1 MSTRR
6 IYSGP
11 IFLLY
16 ILVAILVTWPIAAN
30 IGQAVPG
37 SEGDVWVHLWTFRW
51 VRDSLFTG
59 QGLLFTD
66 LMYHPNGVSLVTH
79 NFAWFHIA
87 LWIPLQALVGES
99 AAYSLIFLTGFA
111 FTAWT
116 TYLFVCDLI
125 DNRSAAFIAGL
136 VVGFWPYTLS
146 HHNHPNLIFIGFIPL
161 ALRQLRRF
169 FHDPNWKSAA
179 WAGLTVG
186 MIAIVRWQLLVYATP
201 LLLLYLL
208 YLFARMFLTSKREEG
223 EEGSGSKLTQIIG
236 WALPALAI
244 ALGLTLLVMS
254 PLLQSFESA
263 DLSTSDVS
271 ANETLTGSTDLVAYI
286 VPPFYHPLWGS
297 LVKPLTEPFIVNK
310 VFTPFIGY
318 STLFLFLLGVGLRP
332 KKGAFWFF
340 VTLFYISFALGPRL
354 VANGQPLLET
364 MPYDLIQNSL
374 LDAIIRRPD
383 RLNVLVSIP
392 VGILTALGFQAI
404 FEREWVST
412 KAHMPRVGFA
422 LVSIMIIG
430 EYLTRYPIYELNV
443 PDWHRSIAEDEGDF
457 AILELPMHSRVYDEL
472 YMQYQATHGKRLV
485 GGHVSRLPDDALTF
499 IRTISFLQAYETN
512 GPSRESYSITQDLV
526 NLATA
531 DVRYIV
537 IHKYLLTDEQE
548 AEWRNFFLY
557 FPTYEDNEILVYDT
571 ELPIDETLNPQ
582 FSFEPKQAIGI
593 LDYDINIPAP
603 TQEGL
608 IKTGF
613 VWLSTEDQSKEL
625 GESCLVLYVTD
636 PTNPIQESCIPLEY
650 IDESWPAYGLHH
662 TIQEMK
668 IDRYLDPAPFQLG
681 LRLEPSNAFLHLGQV
696 DINVVPRSFEEP
708 ATISNPADL
717 SWNDEIRL
725 MGHDLQANNLTLYWQ
740 ALSTTERSYVR
751 FIHIIDTATGQLVAQ
766 VDTAPRNWGYPTNWW
781 KEGEVILEEV
791 ELPTD
796 GLPSGSYE
804 IFLGF
809 YDRETSERLE
819 TYAPDASGVQ
829 IENQALK
836 LDIFLK

>member
-1 MSTRR
+1 MSKRR
-6 IYSGP
+6 IYPIP

-16 ILVAILVTWPIAAN
+16 IFVAILVTWPIAAN
-30 IGQAVPG
+30 IGRAVPG

-51 VRDSLFTG
+51 VRDSLLAG
-59 QGLLFTD
+59 QNLLFTD

-87 LWIPLQALVGES
+87 LWIPLQAVLGES

-116 TYLFVCDLI
+116 TYLFVYDLI

-169 FHDPNWKSAA
+169 FHDPNWQSAT
-179 WAGLTVG
+179 WAGLAVG
-186 MIAIVRWQLLVYATP
+186 MIAVVRWQLLVYAAP
-201 LLLLYLL
+201 MLLLYLL
-208 YLFARMFLTSKREEG
+208 YLCGQQLFSSKGTEG
-223 EEGSGSKLTQIIG
+223 ETSASKLSQIIG
-236 WALPALAI
+236 WGIPALAI
-244 ALGLTLLVMS
+244 ALALTLVPMG

-263 DLSTSDVS
+263 ELSTADVS
-271 ANETLTGSTDLVAYI
+271 ADETLTGSTDLVAYI
-286 VPPFYHPLWGS
+286 VPPFYHPLWGT

-318 STLFLFLLGVGLRP
+318 STLFLLLMGVGLRP
-332 KKGAFWFF
+332 KKGIFWFA
-340 VTLFYISFALGPRL
+340 VSLLYISFALGPRL

-374 LDAIIRRPD
+374 LEAIIRRPD

-404 FEREWVST
+404 FEQNWVSN

-422 LVSIMIIG
+422 IVSVMIIG
-430 EYLTRYPIYELNV
+430 EYLTRYPIYGLEV
-443 PDWHRSIAEDEGDF
+443 PAWHQSISTDEADY
-457 AILELPMHSRVYDEL
+457 AILELPMHARVYDEL

-485 GGHVSRLPDDALTF
+485 GGHVSRLPEDALAF
-499 IRTISFLQAYETN
+499 IQSISFLQAQETK
-512 GPSRESYSITQDLV
+512 GPNRQAFSITQDLV
-526 NLATA
+526 NLAAA

-548 AEWRNFFLY
+548 EAWRRFLL
-557 FPTYEDNEILVYDT
+557 FSPIYEDEKTLVYNT
-571 ELPIDETLNPQ
+571 ELPVDETLRPTYT
-582 FSFEPKQAIGI
+582 FEPMQKLGL
-593 LDYDINIPAP
+593 LDYDFNVPAP

-608 IKTGF
+608 IETGF
-613 VWLSTEDQSKEL
+613 VWLSEEEQAGDL
-625 GESCLVLYVTD
+625 GESCLVLYISD
-636 PTNPIQESCIPLEY
+636 PANPVQESCAPLEY
-650 IDESWPAYGLHH
+650 INDSWPASGLHH
-662 TIQEMK
+662 TNQQMTIG
-668 IDRYLDPAPFQLG
+668 RYLDPAPFQLG
-681 LRLEPSNAFLHLGQV
+681 LRLEPSGAFLHLGQV

-717 SWNDEIRL
+717 RWNNEIRL
-725 MGHDLQANNLTLYWQ
+725 LGHDLQSNSLTLYWQ
-740 ALSTTERSYVR
+740 ALSTTDRSYVR
-751 FIHIIDTATGQLVAQ
+751 FIHIIDSATGQLVAQ

-781 KEGEVILEEV
+781 KEGEIILEEI

-804 IFLGF
+804 IYLGF

-819 TYAPDASGVQ
+819 TVTPSESGAQ
-829 IENQALK
+829 IENRALK